1 MTLEKEI
8 SSILQEDGTSYKLKD
23 SSARNRLDTVETK
36 VSTIESN
43 YLPKSALDN
52 INLENY
58 AKIADVN
65 ENFAKKSDLSTTNT
79 NLDNL
84 VISVSSNKTHIDEL
98 TSKVNALEG
107 LEGESFVTETKLRD
121 ELTNYTTTSTVNT
134 LSQRIVGLEAS
145 SRTNIAAAKSEA
157 ILTSNEYTD
166 NKLADIK
173 IPDVT
178 EVTPNYSKVSS
189 VSLDEM
195 MTTGYYRVVDA
206 INTPSSNMETGY
218 LEVSKFKDGTIKQEW
233 HTDEYD
239 ALRICEETENSVR
252 VSVEVNSEDTT
263 LTGNDA
269 DSLYSVADGVLKLQ
283 ANHKYTL
290 SGFFNGHV
298 EVVSTEAPKSKT
310 TIVLSGFNL
319 VTDYES
325 GIVYKPTFNKDAG
338 ETAKSLQVI
347 LKENTY
353 NFIACRQSSD
363 ASSVLSDGAGIY
375 SINNLTING
384 VGYLSIYSNTGAHA
398 IKANELVISGKPH
411 IWMHALHDGIHG
423 KDYIEIQEGYFYFDY
438 VKDAVGTG
446 NDGYL
451 DVYGGTFN
459 VKYAKENVFD
469 SKSTVY
475 ASSIQGLSTKII
487 VGTALDGLV
496 NDTAKVRILE
506 TVEVEGISVVYT
518 SKLQWFGEPKIYV
531 TTEPLEGS
539 NYILLPGLAKEPD
552 ANNANVYTLD
562 PHTIADSANNAVY
575 YITGYFNNKQIKI
588 YSASV
593 DSDTI
598 KNNYSSTAIVL
609 DNAFIENTSSSSADC
624 PIYYAY
630 DKKGITVEAYQQPSY
645 IVSTAA
651 DAIHSTGNLT
661 VKGDSVIYS
670 QSTEGFG
677 LFSSDLIFRGDGL
690 RYVVNSKYGIQGTN
704 IHLGEDPDRVT
715 NAKAKNSDQNI
726 YILYNS
732 EVDINARTSSAG
744 KKSYIVT
751 YQYQKGDIIT
761 NKIQSLNINNEENF
775 SNNMAGNLYYKDRVY
790 GNTSGYPDSLL
801 TCTQAHLYMED
812 KDYESDFPNTKAGIW
827 MINYSKYSDVADGL
841 SAAKAKIA
849 ELETRTPKKAEFE
862 LGEGLTSI
870 DIYSTEKAAEGVAYS
885 EAVYAR
891 DADYAFP
898 SVDGT
903 GQVCFK
909 IKSDLDN
916 PIVNVGETTDTTKY
930 KNFKTPYINCI
941 DGIYK
946 FTKITGDVKIALNA
960 TEEVNGTP
968 VTITYPDPV
977 TSEDTLTT
985 SSIELTNYRTKDARE
1000 ADFAGIQV
1008 TPVEK
1013 VATLQTYS
1021 KDTGYA
1027 IEADGDAAQVS
1038 LKVKATT
1045 PDDYYLF
1052 METTDSSA
1060 YTNVELNDAKSALPM
1075 GIKDGDTITF
1085 TKVSK
1090 ACDFSFVYKQPRVFN
1105 VNYTTGTYHF
1115 SSDAAEIPA
1124 TALEFAPF
1132 VFKYY
1137 YNTDESKAGEIT
1149 AADCLT
1155 RIASININGID
1166 LNLDESYITNIGSKK
1181 ITVTI
1186 PLEKI
1191 TGDIIINLN

>member
-1 MTLEKEI
+1 MALEKEI

-23 SSARNRLDTVETK
+23 SSARTRLDNVETK

-52 INLENY
+52 INLEGY

-107 LEGESFVTETKLRD
+107 IEGESFVTETKLRD
-121 ELTNYTTTSTVNT
+121 ELTNYTAIDTTNT
-134 LSQRIVGLEAS
+134 LSKKIVDLEES
-145 SRTNIAAAKSEA
+145 SRTNIATAKSEA
-157 ILTSNEYTD
+157 ISTAKEYTD

-173 IPDVT
+173 IPDAT

-189 VSLDEM
+189 ADLDEM

-206 INTPSSNMETGY
+206 IHTPSNNTETGY
-218 LEVSKFKDGTIKQEW
+218 LEISKFKDGTIKQEW

-263 LTGNDA
+263 LTGDDA
-269 DSLYSVADGVLKLQ
+269 DSLYTVEGGVLKLQ

-325 GIVYKPTFNKDAG
+325 GIVYKPTFNKEAG

-353 NFIACRQSSD
+353 NFIACRQVSD
-363 ASSVLSDGAGIY
+363 ASSVLSDAAGIY
-375 SINNLTING
+375 SINNLTIKG

-398 IKANELVISGKPH
+398 IKANEIEISGKPH
-411 IWMHALHDGIHG
+411 IWVHALHDGIHG

-438 VKDAVGTG
+438 AKDAIGTG
-446 NDGYL
+446 DSGYL
-451 DVYGGTFN
+451 DIYGGNFN
-459 VKYAKENVFD
+459 IKYAKENVFD
-469 SKSTVY
+469 SKSAEY
-475 ASSIQGLSTKII
+475 ASSIQGLSTKIM
-487 VGTALDGLV
+487 VTTALEGLV
-496 NDTAKVRILE
+496 NDTSKVRILE
-506 TVEVEGISVVYT
+506 TVNVEGVSAVYT
-518 SKLQWFGEPKIYV
+518 SKLQWFGEPKVYA
-531 TTEPLEGS
+531 TTEPADGQDYALTVEVDPIG
-539 NYILLPGLAKEPD
+539 D
-552 ANNANVYTLD
+552 VYTLT
-562 PHTIADSANNAVY
+562 PHTASDSAANAVY

-588 YSASV
+588 YAAGV
-593 DSDTI
+593 DSSTI
-598 KNNYSSTAIVL
+598 KNNYASTSIVL
-609 DNAFIENTSSSSADC
+609 DNAFIENTSESSADC
-624 PIYYAY
+624 PIYYVH

-645 IVSTAA
+645 VVAKAA
-651 DAIHSTGNLT
+651 DAIHSAGNLT
-661 VKGDSVIYS
+661 VKGDSVLYV
-670 QSTEGFG
+670 QSTDGFG
-677 LFSSDLIFRGDGL
+677 LFSSDLIMRGDGL
-690 RYVVNSKYGIQGTN
+690 RYAVNSKYGIQGTN

-715 NAKAKNSDQNI
+715 DAKAKNSVQNI
-726 YILYNS
+726 YVLYNS
-732 EVDINARTSSAG
+732 EVDINARTSGAG
-744 KKSYIVT
+744 RKSYIVT

-761 NKIQSLNINNEENF
+761 NKIQSLNISNEENF
-775 SNNMAGNLYYKDRVY
+775 SNSMVGNIYYKNRVY
-790 GNTSGYPDSLL
+790 GNTSGYADSLL
-801 TCTQAHLYMED
+801 TCTQAHLYTED
-812 KDYESDFPNTKAGIW
+812 KDYESDFPNTKAGTW

-849 ELETRTPKKAEFE
+849 ELETRTPKKVEFE

-870 DIYSTEKAAEGVAYS
+870 DIYPTEKAAEGVIYS

-891 DADYAFP
+891 DGDYAFP
-898 SVDGT
+898 SADGT

-909 IKSDLDN
+909 IKSGLAN
-916 PIVNVGETTDTTKY
+916 PIVTVGETTDTTKY
-930 KNFKTPYINCI
+930 KNFKTPYVNCV

-946 FTKITGDVKIALNA
+946 FTKVTGDVKIALNVA
-960 TEEVNGTP
+960 EEGTGTP

-977 TSEDTLTT
+977 TSENLLTT
-985 SSIELTNYRTKDARE
+985 SSLELTNYRTQDARK
-1000 ADFAGIQV
+1000 ADFAGKQV

-1027 IEADGDAAQVS
+1027 IEADGDTAQVS

-1045 PDDYYLF
+1045 PTGYYLF
-1052 METTDSSA
+1052 METADPSA
-1060 YTNVELNDAKSALPM
+1060 YKNVELNETKSALPM
-1075 GIKDGDTITF
+1075 GVKDGDFITF
-1085 TKVSK
+1085 TKVAK
-1090 ACDFSFVYKQPRVFN
+1090 ACDFSFVYKQPRTFN
-1105 VNYTTGTYHF
+1105 VTYNTGTYHF
-1115 SSDAAEIPA
+1115 SSDVAEVPS
-1124 TALEFAPF
+1124 TALEFAPL
-1132 VFKYY
+1132 VFKFY
-1137 YNTDESKAGEIT
+1137 YNTDESESENIT
-1149 AADCLT
+1149 AADCLA
-1155 RIASININGID
+1155 RIASINVNGSD
-1166 LNLDESYITNIGSKK
+1166 LKLDKSYITKIGGKK

-1191 TGDIIINLN
+1191 TGDIIITLN